1 MLDLEKQVKE
11 LMKEGVYDP
20 ETLFQILYRRNPYHY
35 SKVREA
41 IHNAKQ
47 S

>member
-1 MLDLEKQVKE
+1 MTLEFEVKQ
-11 LMKEGVYDP
+11 LMDKGIYDP
-20 ETLFQILYRRNPYHY
+20 HQLYNILYNKYSIHY

-47 S
+47 K